1 MRLPL
6 ALDGSLRLQTP
17 QGDLIQVVAEGPFL
31 FVRLANWRCA
41 LSILRILPRRQQRR
55 RQLLKLS
62 AALVAHDIT
71 VQASIA
77 THTIATLTSG
87 ARAGI
92 ISRLLGLGP
101 IEIRPIAILRA
112 MFASR

>member
-31 FVRLANWRCA
+31 FVRLANWRCV
-41 LSILRILPRRQQRR
+41 LSILRNLPGRQQRR
-55 RQLLKLS
+55 SQLLKLS
-62 AALVAHDIT
+62 TALAAHDLT

-77 THTIATLTSG
+77 THTIATLAPESN
-87 ARAGI
+87 AGVV
-92 ISRLLGLGP
+92 SRLLGLGP
-101 IEIRPIAILRA
+101 VELQPIAILRA
-112 MFASR
+112 MFGSW